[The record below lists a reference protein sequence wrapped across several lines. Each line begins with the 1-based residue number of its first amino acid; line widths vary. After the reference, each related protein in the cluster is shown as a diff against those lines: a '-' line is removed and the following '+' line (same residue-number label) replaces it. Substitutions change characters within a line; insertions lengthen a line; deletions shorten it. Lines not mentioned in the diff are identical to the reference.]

1 MIYYSV
7 LGTSCFD
14 EAICSLTSAYR
25 LWLKEVVKKSQK
37 TSVNF
42 MTTLK
47 NVSNKVLAYVENA
60 LFGSA
65 NYAYTA

>member
-1 MIYYSV
+1 MYPHWGR
-7 LGTSCFD
+7 LALTRRLFFN
-14 EAICSLTSAYR
+14 ICIPTLT
-25 LWLKEVVKKSQK
+25 KEVVKKSQK

-47 NVSNKVLAYVENA
+47 NVGNKALAYVENA

-65 NYAYTA
+65 NLAYTA